1 MANIIGNYLLRT
13 LSVEDYEWLEPHM
26 ERVELTRGTVLAQNT
41 EVLRHV
47 YFPITAI
54 VSLVCEMRDGRVV
67 EMATFGR
74 EAIIGLP
81 FSGVLLDTF
90 GSFVVQVPGTM
101 LRMDFKKIQ
110 EAIAS
115 RPGIQD
121 MVSRYTEILMV
132 MTLQSVAC
140 NAAHSVEARCSRW
153 IIGTSDRTGRSDIPL
168 THEYLAEMLGVQR
181 STLSEATRALQQRG
195 LIDQG
200 RGSITILDRP
210 RLEQAACE
218 CYGKLR
224 EKYLKLLPLKHPAP
238 SKGS

>member
-1 MANIIGNYLLRT
+1 MADIIGNYLLAT
-13 LSVEDYEWLEPHM
+13 LTPDDHEWLEPHL
-26 ERVELTRGTVLAQNT
+26 EQVELPRGAVLAQ
-41 EVLRHV
+41 EAEIMRHV
-47 YFPITAI
+47 YFPVTAI
-54 VSLVCEMRDGRVV
+54 VSLVCEMRDGRVS

-74 EAIIGLP
+74 EAIVGLP

-90 GSFVVQVPGTM
+90 GRFVVQVPGTM

-121 MVSRYTEILMV
+121 MISRYTEILMV

-153 IIGTSDRTGRSDIPL
+153 IISTSDRTGRSDIPL

-181 STLSEATRALQQRG
+181 STVSEVTRALQQRG
-195 LIDQG
+195 LINQG

-210 RLEQAACE
+210 GLEQAACE

-224 EKYLKLLPLKHPAP
+224 ERYLHLLPLKHATP
-238 SKGS
+238 SKQI